1 MLDNA
6 IRWRTVLAQLE
17 EQVQCALLQ
26 TTTSDDGARVP
37 AWWQPPSDL
46 GPVPEELRERALQL
60 AVAQQH
66 AMDRVKSAMRS
77 SRRQSAF
84 VASVPRPGNGVRSAY
99 LDTES

>member
-1 MLDNA
+1 MLS
-6 IRWRTVLAQLE
+6 QLE
-17 EQVQCALLQ
+17 EQVQSALLQ
-26 TTTSDDGARVP
+26 TTTTDDDGTVP
-37 AWWQPPSDL
+37 VWWQPPSDL

-60 AVAQQH
+60 EVAQQH
-66 AMDRVKSAMRS
+66 AMDRVRSAMRS